1 MLFVYF
7 CKRYQSK
14 MNLLHKYIL
23 ITLLAVLSVSC
34 NRFIAIERN
43 DYLSSDT
50 AFVKYVAEEQM
61 PYSTNNS
68 VTMLDG
74 AQEKF
79 DSLFNDIRNAKHH
92 IHLEYF
98 NFRHDSI
105 NNVLLTLLAQKAKEG
120 VEVRAM
126 FDAFGNLSNNQPLKR
141 KDLEKIRATG
151 IEIIKF
157 FPASCYGGIKTLK
170 ALGGP
175 FKNVKFLPTG
185 GVDESN
191 ILEYLALDSVV
202 AIGGS
207 FMMKGDIKENT
218 KRVLELIGKG
228 E

>member
-1 MLFVYF
+1 MLKGNKIVPVVVI
-7 CKRYQSK
+7 KDI
-14 MNLLHKYIL
+14 NDTVPTLNGL
-23 ITLLAVLSVSC
+23 IEGGI
-34 NRFIAIERN
+34 N
-43 DYLSSDT
+43 
-50 AFVKYVAEEQM
+50 VAEI
-61 PYSTNNS
+61 T
-68 VTMLDG
+68 
-74 AQEKF
+74 
-79 DSLFNDIRNAKHH
+79 
-92 IHLEYF
+92 
-98 NFRHDSI
+98 FR
-105 NNVLLTLLAQKAKEG
+105 TACAKEAIALG
-120 VEVRAM
+120 KREFPGMLIGAGTILNVTQAKEAIAAGAEFIVSPGFDLETCNYLKEVNVPYIPGAVTPTEIM
-126 FDAFGNLSNNQPLKR
+126 TCLSN
-141 KDLEKIRATG
+141 G

-218 KRVLELIGKG
+218 KRVLDLISKG